1 MKQNGRAFTASGY
14 LYSVSV
20 LTATLFVKLHF
31 GGAAIPNEE
40 MLVTR
45 AEKSDTVGHQ
55 IQGAND
61 DQADKDGTDN

>member
-1 MKQNGRAFTASGY
+1 MENVFLRVD
-14 LYSVSV
+14 YSEKRFPCQEPKK
-20 LTATLFVKLHF
+20 TKKR
-31 GGAAIPNEE
+31 AIPNEE

>member
-1 MKQNGRAFTASGY
+1 MLIVDCQLLIVNGLIGKRRIE
-14 LYSVSV
+14 
-20 LTATLFVKLHF
+20 LT
-31 GGAAIPNEE
+31 AIPNEE

>member
-1 MKQNGRAFTASGY
+1 M
-14 LYSVSV
+14 YSYAD
-20 LTATLFVKLHF
+20 TTIGVKLSQ
-31 GGAAIPNEE
+31 GGSAIPNEE

-45 AEKSDTVGHQ
+45 AQKSDTVGHQ